1 MFFAIW
7 ETYPGNSY
15 GTRTWPVHFPVF
27 GTPYKA
33 NCIHCISSFW
43 VHNIASGCHNA
54 PCHKSLWIHRPGVG
68 HRKSR
73 QSLRAAHTHC
83 AHPTST
89 LMPPLI
95 DTATS
100 IETFFFSLYRLVER
114 VEVDDMMH
122 FNMVTTEM
130 PIKSQVPMLS
140 IFRCCVFVQRDSTR
154 QTFLTVNI
162 AIVSL
167 VSFLVQFR
175 RQEHLS
181 LSNLFDY
188 TVFGKK
194 WGSAERSS
202 LTPPV
207 KELSIVVPE
216 YICTIGIAISLH
228 FTVGDKR
235 LQCHSIIR
243 WNCGC
248 NADKTNI
255 HKCTPRI
262 LDTFCVLLG
271 FVVDECLHPSMVLNV
286 SKSTLINMGPWIHC
300 ELIIQPQQ
308 SRAQQNRAHK
318 SCGICY
324 TSFF

>member
-1 MFFAIW
+1 MHFFVLGSQYCVRMSQRSLSQISVNTSSRCWAS
-7 ETYPGNSY
+7 EEPSEPESGAYAL
-15 GTRTWPVHFPVF
+15 RTSDVHINAA
-27 GTPYKA
+27 TDRHSHQY
-33 NCIHCISSFW
+33 W
-43 VHNIASGCHNA
+43 NI
-54 PCHKSLWIHRPGVG
+54 
-68 HRKSR
+68 
-73 QSLRAAHTHC
+73 
-83 AHPTST
+83 
-89 LMPPLI
+89 
-95 DTATS
+95 
-100 IETFFFSLYRLVER
+100 FFSLYRLVER